1 MQSGSREETSNTPGS
16 AHSTINELPSLA
28 PRRGWAAVGGGGG
41 YGSDGGE
48 GDGGGVRPLQ
58 HRNPF
63 GPQMPRSG
71 MWKKG
76 ESLGT
81 GAFGSVFL
89 GLNCETGAYAR
100 LGSYSE
106 RLARR
111 ELR

>member
-1 MQSGSREETSNTPGS
+1 
-16 AHSTINELPSLA
+16 
-28 PRRGWAAVGGGGG
+28 
-41 YGSDGGE
+41 
-48 GDGGGVRPLQ
+48 VRSLQ

-89 GLNCETGAYAR
+89 GLNCETGTCAR
-100 LGSYSE
+100 ALVMRMRGLPHQE
-106 RLARR
+106 AA
-111 ELR
+111 